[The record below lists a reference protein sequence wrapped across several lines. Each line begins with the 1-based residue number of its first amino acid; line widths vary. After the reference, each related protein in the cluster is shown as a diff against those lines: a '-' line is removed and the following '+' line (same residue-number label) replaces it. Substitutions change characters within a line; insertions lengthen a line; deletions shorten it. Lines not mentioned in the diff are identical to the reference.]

1 MGSKIDLTVE
11 LDNVIFTQLEISELE
26 TDFVKFYCKDFEVK
40 NVEIQNEDL
49 HYIVLKPD
57 TLGNFIISII
67 RNYDRYLEKLDY
79 WYCHISPP
87 SDNQ

>member
-11 LDNVIFTQLEISELE
+11 LDNHIPIQLDVNELE
-26 TDFVKFYCKDFEVK
+26 TDFIKDYCIGFEVK

-57 TLGNFIISII
+57 TLGNFIVSII
-67 RNYDRYLEKLDY
+67 RNYDRYLDKLDY
-79 WYCHISPP
+79 
-87 SDNQ
+87 

>member
-1 MGSKIDLTVE
+1 MESKIDLTVE
-11 LDNVIFTQLEISELE
+11 LDNVIPTQLDVNELE
-26 TDFVKFYCKDFEVK
+26 NDFVKDYCKDFEVK

-57 TLGNFIISII
+57 TLGNFIVSII

-79 WYCHISPP
+79 
-87 SDNQ
+87 